1 MKKQFVFLTLLLTM
15 LTSGLVAQT
24 VFVTKTGKKYHD
36 KNCIHLSKSS
46 IAISLEDAVA
56 KGYTACKNC
65 MPESTNKT
73 TPKDTVKTVNK
84 EVKNEEA
91 APR

>member
-1 MKKQFVFLTLLLTM
+1 
-15 LTSGLVAQT
+15 
-24 VFVTKTGKKYHD
+24 
-36 KNCIHLSKSS
+36 
-46 IAISLEDAVA
+46 
-56 KGYTACKNC
+56 

>member
-15 LTSGLVAQT
+15 LSSGMVAQT
-24 VFVTKTGKKYHD
+24 VYVTKTGKKYHD
-36 KNCIHLSKSS
+36 KNCVHLSKSS
-46 IAISLEDAVA
+46 IAISFEDAVA
-56 KGYTACKNC
+56 KGYTACQNC
-65 MPESTNKT
+65 TSISTTKT

-84 EVKNEEA
+84 EVKNEEG

>member
-24 VFVTKTGKKYHD
+24 VYVTKTGKKYHD
-36 KNCIHLSKSS
+36 KNCVHLSKSS

-56 KGYTACKNC
+56 KGFIACKNC
-65 MPESTNKT
+65 MPESTTKT
-73 TPKDTVKTVNK
+73 TTKDTVKTVNK
-84 EVKNEEA
+84 EMKNEEA